1 MGVFNWLSNRSS
13 IFHAPA
19 PASAT
24 DVAPV
29 AATAGGVTTVLPD
42 GDYVVSSE
50 TSNGASD
57 YTVHTQLYSP
67 HGAPIGPAFA
77 ATAPPI
83 SLFTAPAVTGLADG
97 SYEAAWVQQANYSSQ
112 LLVEHFSA
120 QGEAL
125 GQATLADYGG
135 FSVIGRSGYALAG
148 MPDGDFVAAW
158 TVQDT
163 SNAGSP
169 AQVYAGEFTPSGSEL
184 GSATLLGSAASP
196 NPAPG
201 IETQANGHYVVSWT
215 SPTGPESQAFADP
228 AGSPPQALGSVNTG
242 HTGAVA
248 TPPVSTPH
256 AGGAIWGASDWLP
269 AHAGLLHPLVAAVT
283 GFAEAGHM
291 GAALGGHGWGAS
303 FV

>member
-1 MGVFNWLSNRSS
+1 MGVFNWLSNRNSVV
-13 IFHAPA
+13 HEPT
-19 PASAT
+19 PASVA
-24 DVAPV
+24 DAAPV
-29 AATAGGVTTVLPD
+29 ASTGGGVTTLLPD

-57 YTVHTQLYSP
+57 YTVHTQLYSA

-77 ATAPPI
+77 ETAPPI
-83 SLFTAPAVTGLADG
+83 SLFTAPAVAGLSDS
-97 SYEAAWVQQANYSSQ
+97 SYEAAWVQQGNYSSQ

-135 FSVIGRSGYALAG
+135 FSVIGSSGYALAG

-158 TVQDT
+158 TVQDA

-169 AQVYAGEFTPSGSEL
+169 AQVYAGEFTPSGSAL
-184 GSATLLGSAASP
+184 GSATLLGTAASP
-196 NPAPG
+196 NPAPV
-201 IETQANGHYVVSWT
+201 IETEANGHYVVSWN
-215 SPTGPESQAFADP
+215 SPSGPESQAFADP
-228 AGSPPQALGSVNTG
+228 AGSPPQELGGAQGSPTNPVAPTLG
-242 HTGAVA
+242 TGA
-248 TPPVSTPH
+248 H
-256 AGGAIWGASDWLP
+256 AGGAIWGGSEWLS
-269 AHAGLLHPLVAAVT
+269 AHAGLLHPLVAAAA

-291 GAALGGHGWGAS
+291 SAGLGGHGWGAS